1 MPQPVASDVHI
12 SAALTNVAV
21 AFVQDAANFIAARV
35 FPIVPVQKQS
45 DVYWKFSKDDFLRDE
60 AKPRAD
66 ATESAGTGFNLS
78 TATYTATVYGLHKDL
93 GDQVRS
99 NADAALN
106 IEARSTQM
114 LIQKMLIKRDRLF
127 MQKFMTTG
135 VWGTDIAGVASGAV
149 VGTSAVKWSV
159 GATSDPFA
167 DISRGQTS
175 VLQNSGLEANVLVL
189 SYGVYQAL
197 RLHPAIIDRIKY
209 TMGAEARNINPALLA
224 AAFDVDEVM
233 ISRAVYNT
241 SQEGVAGAYSFV
253 MGNHALLAHRTAAP
267 SLTEASSGYIMSW
280 SNVYGAG
287 NAMGVA
293 SWEVPMPVLGPNTI
307 RIETAMAFDMQTIA
321 TELGY
326 FFSNIA

>member
-12 SAALTNVAV
+12 SSALTNVAV
-21 AFVQDAANFIAARV
+21 AFVQDAAAFVAGRI

-66 ATESAGTGFNLS
+66 ATESAGVGFNLS
-78 TATYTATVYGLHKDL
+78 TGTYTATVYGLHKDL

-99 NADAALN
+99 NADAGLN

-127 MQKFMTTG
+127 MQKFMTTS
-135 VWGTDIAGVASGAV
+135 VWGTDITGVASGAT
-149 VGTSAVKWSV
+149 GNQAVKWSV
-159 GATSDPFA
+159 GATSDPFS
-167 DISRGQTS
+167 DISKGQTS
-175 VLQNSGLEANVLVL
+175 ILQNSGLEANVLVL

-197 RLHPAIIDRIKY
+197 RLHPAVIDRIKY
-209 TMGAEARNINPALLA
+209 TMGAEARNINEQLLA
-224 AAFDVDEVM
+224 AAFDVDEVLV
-233 ISRAVYNT
+233 SKAVYNT
-241 SQEGVAGAYSFV
+241 SQEGVAGSYSFV

-267 SLTEASSGYIMSW
+267 SLTEASSGYIMAW

-287 NAMGVA
+287 NNVGVA
-293 SWEVPMPVLGPNTI
+293 TWEVPMPVLGPNTI
-307 RIETAMAFDMQTIA
+307 RIEAAMAFDMQTVA

-326 FFSNIA
+326 FFSGIA

>member
-21 AFVQDAANFIAARV
+21 AYVQDADSFVAARV

-45 DVYWKFSKDDFLRDE
+45 DVYWKFSTDDFLRDE

-78 TATYTATVYGLHKDL
+78 TGTYTATVYGLHKDL

-106 IEARSTQM
+106 IEARSAQM
-114 LIQKMLIKRDRLF
+114 LMQKMLIKRDRLF
-127 MQKFMTTG
+127 MQKYMATA
-135 VWGTDIAGVASGAV
+135 VWGTDITGVAAAPGA
-149 VGTSAVKWSV
+149 GQAIKWSV
-159 GATSDPFA
+159 GATSDPFK
-167 DISRGQTS
+167 DISTGQTAL
-175 VLQNSGLEANVLVL
+175 LQSSGLEANVLVL

-197 RLHPAIIDRIKY
+197 RLHPAVIDRIKY
-209 TMGAEARNINPALLA
+209 TMGAEARNINEQLLA
-224 AAFDVDEVM
+224 AAFDVDEVLV
-233 ISRAVYNT
+233 SKAVYNT
-241 SQEGVAGAYSFV
+241 SQEGAAGSYSFV
-253 MGNHALLAHRTAAP
+253 MGNNALLAHRPAAP

-280 SNVYGAG
+280 TGVYGAG

-293 SWEVPMPVLGPNTI
+293 TWEVPMPVLGPNTI
-307 RIETAMAFDMQTIA
+307 RIEAAMAFDMQVIA
-321 TELGY
+321 PELGY
-326 FFSNIA
+326 FFSAIA